1 MLIFYLIVATVTVL
15 LGATIAIYYNDK
27 QVEFQ
32 IIFGFTAGIVLGFV
46 LLLIYHLAL
55 KELHPIKIDYLT
67 ILLVWCGFLLIWL
80 LEFITQRIQERIE
93 NQEESKKSI
102 NWGVHISLIGLSI
115 HAIVDGFNLSVAAKD
130 HEDGIILALGVLL
143 HRLPVA
149 TVLTAA
155 LRTRY
160 GISHTL
166 MQLSPLMIAPIVGA
180 ILGERLQQG
189 IFIEFTDYL
198 TAFAAGTLIHVV
210 MDGLRGGCIPS
221 DGKMSN
227 STKISFVIG
236 LILTLCT
243 LFFIPG
249 LGHEHAH

>member
-1 MLIFYLIVATVTVL
+1 MLIFYLFIATVTVL
-15 LGATIAIYYNDK
+15 LGAIIAIYYSKK
-27 QVEFQ
+27 QNEFR

-46 LLLIYHLAL
+46 LLLIFHHAL
-55 KELHPIKIDYLT
+55 KEWHPIKVDYFI

-80 LEFITQRIQERIE
+80 LEHITHWAQERFG
-93 NQEESKKSI
+93 NREETGKRI
-102 NWGVHISLIGLSI
+102 IWGVHISLIGLSI
-115 HAIVDGFNLSVAAKD
+115 HAIVDGFTLSVAAKD
-130 HEDGIILALGVLL
+130 QEDGIILVLGVLL

-149 TVLTAA
+149 TVITAA

-160 GISHTL
+160 GISQSL
-166 MQLSPLMIAPIVGA
+166 MQLSPLMIAPIIGA
-180 ILGERLQQG
+180 VLGERLQQG
-189 IFIEFTDYL
+189 MFIEFTDYL

-221 DGKMSN
+221 DDKMSN
-227 STKISFVIG
+227 TTKISFVIG